1 MVVGLITLGRGPEA
15 PRGVVPILTAKSTG
29 VTSGSP
35 LQPLYAAIDSHPAT
49 GSLSNVNGVLE
60 PGETV
65 QVSPFWTN
73 VSGSALHVHGN
84 GVRPHGPGGARLH
97 DRGRARPTT
106 ARSPPAGPPIA
117 TARPATAT

>member
-1 MVVGLITLGRGPEA
+1 MKSGVLASLMVVGLITLGRGPEA
-15 PRGVVPILTAKSTG
+15 PRAVVPILTAKSTG

-49 GSLSNVNGVLE
+49 GSVSNVNGFLE

-73 VSGSALHVHGN
+73 VSGSSLTFT
-84 GVRPHGPGGARLH
+84 
-97 DRGRARPTT
+97 GR
-106 ARSPPAGPPIA
+106 
-117 TARPATAT
+117 RPA